1 MFSLAGRRGGACLEG
16 SEEGVLAAGPGGV
29 DGGAMLV
36 AVLRLQGV
44 AEAVLVGVEDELLRL
59 G

>member
-1 MFSLAGRRGGACLEG
+1 M
-16 SEEGVLAAGPGGV
+16 LAAGPGGV